1 MLVDAEKYYRRVID
15 INPQYV
21 NAYINLAAMK
31 LEDEKVI
38 IDEMNKLG
46 TSTKD
51 QKRYD
56 ELKKK
61 REDMFKATIPFLVKA
76 VELNPTNQDVS
87 KTLLGV
93 YNALEMTAE
102 AKALKAKM

>member
-1 MLVDAEKYYRRVID
+1 
-15 INPQYV
+15 
-21 NAYINLAAMK
+21 MK
-31 LEDEKVI
+31 
-38 IDEMNKLG
+38 
-46 TSTKD
+46 
-51 QKRYD
+51 

-61 REDMFKATIPFLVKA
+61 REDMFKATIPFLAKA

>member
-1 MLVDAEKYYRRVID
+1 
-15 INPQYV
+15 
-21 NAYINLAAMK
+21 MK
-31 LEDEKVI
+31 LDNEKEI

-46 TSTKD
+46 TTPKE

-61 REDMFKATIPFLVKA
+61 REDIFRSAIPFLEKG
-76 VELNPTNQDVS
+76 VELDPKNTDVS